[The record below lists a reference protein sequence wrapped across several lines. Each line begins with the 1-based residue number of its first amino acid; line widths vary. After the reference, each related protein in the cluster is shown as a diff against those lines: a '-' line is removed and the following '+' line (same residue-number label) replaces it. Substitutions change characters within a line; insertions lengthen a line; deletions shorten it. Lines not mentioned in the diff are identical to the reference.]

1 VKPKKKAVKQLNV
14 LSFGDEV
21 EEEENEAASS
31 VPAKIKSIHD
41 VLDDPRFLKGEP
53 EDVQLSKEQEEKKKD
68 TVLSVR
74 DALISKKVDS
84 REPEHAPESDDYP
97 EDENEEDFDN
107 RMRSQILKKRR
118 ELGDVPPRETSKA
131 DKPHRKDK
139 ELPDRRAEIK
149 HRRDNDDDDD
159 QEHELQKSKKLSLKK
174 KGIGSEAS
182 AERMSR
188 TDANLQLLNPAEQE
202 RHLQKQKKRRL
213 QGRED
218 ETLAKLQKFKASFLS
233 KNPATDHIKEKNPA
247 TDKAEKEA
255 EEEDYTG
262 WHTNRLSFLP
272 DSSKDGMARKDD
284 PDDYVVVDPL
294 LEKGKEKFNKMQ
306 AKLKRR
312 EREWAGRSLT

>member
-1 VKPKKKAVKQLNV
+1 
-14 LSFGDEV
+14 
-21 EEEENEAASS
+21 
-31 VPAKIKSIHD
+31 
-41 VLDDPRFLKGEP
+41 
-53 EDVQLSKEQEEKKKD
+53 
-68 TVLSVR
+68 
-74 DALISKKVDS
+74 
-84 REPEHAPESDDYP
+84 
-97 EDENEEDFDN
+97 
-107 RMRSQILKKRR
+107 MRSQILKKHR
-118 ELGDVPPRETSKA
+118 ELGDVRPRETSKA

-139 ELPDRRAEIK
+139 ELPDRRSSIE

-159 QEHELQKSKKLSLKK
+159 DEHDLQKSKKLSLKK

-182 AERMSR
+182 AERMSKA
-188 TDANLQLLNPAEQE
+188 DANLQLLNPAEQE

-233 KNPATDHIKEKNPA
+233 KNTATDPVKEKNLT
-247 TDKAEKEA
+247 TDKVEKEA
-255 EEEDYTG
+255 EEDYTG
-262 WHTNRLSFLP
+262 WHTNRLSFLS

-284 PDDYVVVDPL
+284 PDDYVVDPL

>member
-1 VKPKKKAVKQLNV
+1 
-14 LSFGDEV
+14 
-21 EEEENEAASS
+21 
-31 VPAKIKSIHD
+31 
-41 VLDDPRFLKGEP
+41 
-53 EDVQLSKEQEEKKKD
+53 
-68 TVLSVR
+68 
-74 DALISKKVDS
+74 
-84 REPEHAPESDDYP
+84 
-97 EDENEEDFDN
+97 
-107 RMRSQILKKRR
+107 
-118 ELGDVPPRETSKA
+118 
-131 DKPHRKDK
+131 
-139 ELPDRRAEIK
+139 
-149 HRRDNDDDDD
+149 
-159 QEHELQKSKKLSLKK
+159 
-174 KGIGSEAS
+174 
-182 AERMSR
+182 MSR

-255 EEEDYTG
+255 EEDYTG